1 MTSNAQVGSLRLEL
15 EKERGRPVSLPAAML
30 VAGALTLLVL
40 VAVLPHLW
48 YWMHSISDI
57 TVYQGYAD
65 LMARGLRPYRDFPI
79 EYPPLAVPLF
89 RLPGHAANLNA
100 YTHWFTIQMGV
111 ITLLT
116 AVVTAAGAARIWRV
130 GGRAYVAAAL
140 FAVGVALTGAII
152 VNRYDAAV
160 ALLLAV
166 FLLCLFERWYIAA
179 AFVLGLGFAL
189 KFTPAA
195 LLPLVLILMGQPRRW
210 GWIIGAFAAAAIA
223 PFLPY
228 LSSPSGVWYAFHY
241 YLARP
246 LQIESVLGT
255 PMLIG
260 KLLGISSATFA
271 SDFGSQSLVAP
282 GVGIAAQLSGV
293 LMVIALG
300 AGYALVWRR
309 RERLRAVAADVPL
322 AVLPLILALMTVGKV
337 LSPQYFIWI
346 LPAVALVAARDKL
359 IAALAGLVLV
369 LTQVEFP
376 GWYWGFI
383 AMDKGPLSV
392 VIARNI
398 ALVVLFGVALWR
410 LWGLPERAKAGG
422 AGSARRGASAASA
435 ARPG

>member
-1 MTSNAQVGSLRLEL
+1 M
-15 EKERGRPVSLPAAML
+15 
-30 VAGALTLLVL
+30 
-40 VAVLPHLW
+40 
-48 YWMHSISDI
+48 
-57 TVYQGYAD
+57 
-65 LMARGLRPYRDFPI
+65 
-79 EYPPLAVPLF
+79 
-89 RLPGHAANLNA
+89 
-100 YTHWFTIQMGV
+100 
-111 ITLLT
+111 
-116 AVVTAAGAARIWRV
+116 

-210 GWIIGAFAAAAIA
+210 GWIIGAFAAAAVA

-271 SDFGSQSLVAP
+271 SDFGSQS
-282 GVGIAAQLSGV
+282 SGGARCG
-293 LMVIALG
+293 LGRPALG
-300 AGYALVWRR
+300 RAHGRRPGRGLRPGLAAPRTPARRGRGCAAG
-309 RERLRAVAADVPL
+309 RAAA
-322 AVLPLILALMTVGKV
+322 ILALMTVGKV

-346 LPAVALVAARDKL
+346 LPAVALVAARDRL
-359 IAALAGLVLV
+359 LAVLGGLVLL
-369 LTQVEFP
+369 LTQIEFP

-383 AMDKGPLSV
+383 AMDQAPLSV

-398 ALVVLFGVALWR
+398 VLVVFFGVALWR
-410 LWGLPERAKAGG
+410 LWGLPEGRAQSAAPAVGRPG
-422 AGSARRGASAASA
+422 AGVAA
-435 ARPG
+435 ARPPAGRPA

>member
-1 MTSNAQVGSLRLEL
+1 VTSQAQAGSLRLEL
-15 EKERGRPVSLPAAML
+15 EERQGHPVSLPVAVL
-30 VAGALTLLVL
+30 VATSLTLLVL

-57 TVYQGYAD
+57 SVYQGYAMR
-65 LMARGLRPYRDFPI
+65 MAQGMHPYRDFPV

-89 RLPGHAANLNA
+89 RLPGHVYDLAA
-100 YTHWFTIQMGV
+100 YTHWFTLQMGV
-111 ITLLT
+111 VTLLT
-116 AVVTAAGAARIWRV
+116 GGVTAAGAARLWPL
-130 GGRAYVAAAL
+130 GGRAYAAAAL
-140 FAVGVALTGAII
+140 FAVSVALIGAII

-195 LLPLVLILMGQPRRW
+195 LLPLVFILAGQPRRW
-210 GWIIGAFAAAAIA
+210 GWLIGAFAAAALA

-228 LSSPSGVWYAFHY
+228 LSSPGGVWYAFHY

-255 PMLIG
+255 PMLLG
-260 KLLGISSATFA
+260 KLLGLNSATFA

-282 GVGIAAQLSGV
+282 GVGVAARLSGA

-322 AVLPLILALMTVGKV
+322 AVLPLILALMTAGKV

-346 LPAVALVAARDKL
+346 LPAVALVAARDRVL
-359 IAALAGLVLV
+359 AVLAGLVLV

-376 GWYWGFI
+376 AWYWGYI
-383 AMDKGPLSV
+383 AMDRAPVSV
-392 VIARNI
+392 VVARNI
-398 ALVVLFGVALWR
+398 LLVVFFGAALWR
-410 LWGLPERAKAGG
+410 LWRLPAAPAAE
-422 AGSARRGASAASA
+422 ARG
-435 ARPG
+435 

>member
-1 MTSNAQVGSLRLEL
+1 
-15 EKERGRPVSLPAAML
+15 
-30 VAGALTLLVL
+30 
-40 VAVLPHLW
+40 
-48 YWMHSISDI
+48 
-57 TVYQGYAD
+57 
-65 LMARGLRPYRDFPI
+65 
-79 EYPPLAVPLF
+79 
-89 RLPGHAANLNA
+89 
-100 YTHWFTIQMGV
+100 
-111 ITLLT
+111 
-116 AVVTAAGAARIWRV
+116 
-130 GGRAYVAAAL
+130 
-140 FAVGVALTGAII
+140 
-152 VNRYDAAV
+152 
-160 ALLLAV
+160 
-166 FLLCLFERWYIAA
+166 
-179 AFVLGLGFAL
+179 
-189 KFTPAA
+189 
-195 LLPLVLILMGQPRRW
+195 MGQPRRW

-346 LPAVALVAARDKL
+346 LPAVALVAARDRL
-359 IAALAGLVLV
+359 IAVLAGLVLL
-369 LTQVEFP
+369 LTQIEFP

-383 AMDKGPLSV
+383 AMDRAPVTV
-392 VIARNI
+392 VIARNTL
-398 ALVVLFGVALWR
+398 LVAFFGVALWR
-410 LWGLPERAKAGG
+410 LWGLPERRT
-422 AGSARRGASAASA
+422 ARRAA
-435 ARPG
+435 